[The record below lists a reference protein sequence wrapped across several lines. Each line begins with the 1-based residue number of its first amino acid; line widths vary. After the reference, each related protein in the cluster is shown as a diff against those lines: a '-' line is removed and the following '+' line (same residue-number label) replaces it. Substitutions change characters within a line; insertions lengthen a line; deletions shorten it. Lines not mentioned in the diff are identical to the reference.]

1 MAPPLLGSSSWT
13 TKFCKIRYLA
23 GGSQLPPAIFVE
35 KCMWEY
41 AICERTWNNLMDESS
56 MNNFGKDGWELV
68 QVIKAGPRE
77 AERQYIFKRLK
88 K

>member
-1 MAPPLLGSSSWT
+1 
-13 TKFCKIRYLA
+13 
-23 GGSQLPPAIFVE
+23 
-35 KCMWEY
+35 MWEY

-68 QVIKAGPRE
+68 QIIKAGPRE